1 MRPILCLLALATATS
16 LPAQQGGT
24 GGSPEGYGAPVQDGF
39 RRVRTATEGFAVLD
53 SATRAGYGTP
63 DRCYSDGHH
72 GAMGFHHVNRA
83 LVDGKVE
90 VERPEILLF
99 ERLGDGSYR
108 LNGVEYIIPF
118 RIWPRDSVPPAI
130 MGLELKREEQL
141 QLWYLH
147 MWVWNENPAGLFAD
161 WHPEVKCPGA

>member
-1 MRPILCLLALATATS
+1 M
-16 LPAQQGGT
+16 
-24 GGSPEGYGAPVQDGF
+24 
-39 RRVRTATEGFAVLD
+39 
-53 SATRAGYGTP
+53 
-63 DRCYSDGHH
+63 
-72 GAMGFHHVNRA
+72 
-83 LVDGKVE
+83 
-90 VERPEILLF
+90 ERPEILLF